1 MAGSQ
6 KAARRRQGRSVCAAD
21 EMTANSGTCLVAIPS
36 AMEESI
42 SNSSFLYIIHE
53 NRKTEPI
60 TSEWCRCPANLMTVA
75 SGHFNEHGKNYF
87 CQFEVQEAWKANS
100 NLERGCEFRIWK
112 KAWPS
117 TSNICFFV
125 VSRVSPSSHFL
136 VSNGEINAALV
147 KQPQVFKSVS
157 IFISVS
163 QKAGTSN
170 RTLWRVSLGFN
181 INY

>member
-1 MAGSQ
+1 MKREEGGGLLFLSPPPPPAALFPYYGGRRGDRASLEGSPCMAGSQ

-21 EMTANSGTCLVAIPS
+21 EMTANSRTCLVAIPS
-36 AMEESI
+36 AMQESI

-125 VSRVSPSSHFL
+125 VSRGLPILSFL
-136 VSNGEINAALV
+136 S
-147 KQPQVFKSVS
+147 F
-157 IFISVS
+157 
-163 QKAGTSN
+163 
-170 RTLWRVSLGFN
+170 
-181 INY
+181 